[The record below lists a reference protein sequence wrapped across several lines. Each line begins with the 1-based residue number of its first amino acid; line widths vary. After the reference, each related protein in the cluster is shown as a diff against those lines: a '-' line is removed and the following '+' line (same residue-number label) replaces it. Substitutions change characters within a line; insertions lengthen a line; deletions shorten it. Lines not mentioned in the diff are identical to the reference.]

1 AEQPVRTSP
10 ARRHKELS
18 LPQSPPMSKISDL
31 VTLFARVVVGSV
43 FIAHGLPK
51 ATDFPATVAAFGT
64 LGVPLPEIAVATA
77 VVVETGGGVALIA
90 GFLLPP
96 GGLALAGMM
105 GAAYYVAHLGDPLI
119 GGYGVLRLLG
129 VSPLALGCAGGRYCI
144 ARLLPWGR
152 GNRQGS
158 APAPASA

>member
-1 AEQPVRTSP
+1 SKELRSKLSGTVVSGSLRRNSLFGRPP
-10 ARRHKELS
+10 ACRHKELS
-18 LPQSPPMSKISDL
+18 LPQSSPMSKISDL

-51 ATDFPATVAAFGT
+51 EADFPATVTAFGT

-96 GGLALAGMM
+96 VGVALAGMM
-105 GAAYYVAHLGDPLI
+105 GAAYYFAHLGDPLI
-119 GGYGVLRLLG
+119 GGYEILLVLG
-129 VSPLALGCAGGRYCI
+129 VSALALG
-144 ARLLPWGR
+144 
-152 GNRQGS
+152 
-158 APAPASA
+158 

>member
-1 AEQPVRTSP
+1 M
-10 ARRHKELS
+10 
-18 LPQSPPMSKISDL
+18 PQSPPMSKISDL

-51 ATDFPATVAAFGT
+51 AADFPATVTAFGA

-96 GGLALAGMM
+96 VGVALAGMM
-105 GAAYYVAHLGDPLI
+105 GAAYYFAHLGDPLV
-119 GGYGVLRLLG
+119 GGYEILLVLG
-129 VSPLALGCAGGRYCI
+129 VSALALGFSGGRYCI
-144 ARLLPWGR
+144 DRLLPWGR
-152 GNRQGS
+152 GHRQGS
-158 APAPASA
+158 APVPASA